1 MFPVTEDKFLLK
13 FVGKTLLEH
22 RIEQALAVG
31 LSNIILV
38 GNHQNV
44 ERLEGI
50 ARRFSQAHIALTSQ
64 GESSGMADALM
75 SAQHLVEDEII
86 VVSPGDVFDES
97 GYCNVL
103 VEKNRG
109 LASSFILGAKVA
121 SKGSDAYERVLQ
133 SMVDDGYKM
142 KLVEYSD
149 FWSPIKY
156 PWHILKAMEYFLD
169 KTPGSIAPSATV
181 SDTAIIDG
189 SVILDEDV
197 RVLENAV

>member
-22 RIEQALAVG
+22 RIKQALAVG

-38 GNHQNV
+38 GNHQNI

-50 ARRFSQAHIALTSQ
+50 ARRFSQVHIALTSQ
-64 GESSGMADALM
+64 GEPSGMADALM

-97 GYCNVL
+97 GYRNVL

-109 LASSFILGAKVA
+109 LASSFILGAKVDKYFTGGYLVFDEGKEIPRILEKPGEGAEPSNVVNIAVYLHTDVEALFRHLAKVA
-121 SKGSDAYERVLQ
+121 SKG
-133 SMVDDGYKM
+133 
-142 KLVEYSD
+142 
-149 FWSPIKY
+149 
-156 PWHILKAMEYFLD
+156 
-169 KTPGSIAPSATV
+169 
-181 SDTAIIDG
+181 
-189 SVILDEDV
+189 
-197 RVLENAV
+197 